1 MARML
6 NRREFMMRS
15 AGAGIAASALPGL
28 SYAEAVA
35 PAAAPVAPITGAMPW
50 KIDIYS
56 KHLQFLRDPHEVA
69 AAAKA
74 MGYDGL
80 DVTVRPY
87 PGHIDPA
94 RVKQDLPPFVK
105 AVRSNGVEVHMV
117 TAPIADAD
125 SPHAEEILETAAS
138 LGIHSYW
145 WGSLQYVKGQPIVP
159 QLEAMRPRVAKLARL
174 NEKYGMTAMY
184 HCYGGEHTVNDK
196 VFVSGPMWDLL
207 HVLKDQDPRFVG
219 IQWDSCHMTNAG
231 GMRTWELNLRA
242 AGPYIRGVS
251 WKDSLPEKAADGR
264 WLPHYLPLGHGNVEL
279 ARANAVLREIG
290 FNGPMEI
297 QPEHMKGAAGDGK
310 DKLVEPTDWVYTTM
324 TEDLRMLRAA
334 ITESETYKL

>member
-1 MARML
+1 MARMF
-6 NRREFMMRS
+6 NRREFMLRS
-15 AGAGIAASALPGL
+15 AGAGVGAAALPGL
-28 SYAEAVA
+28 SYAEAAVP
-35 PAAAPVAPITGAMPW
+35 PAALAPVTGPMPW

-69 AAAKA
+69 LAAKA

-94 RVKQDLPPFVK
+94 KVRQDLPPFVK
-105 AVRSNGVEVHMV
+105 AVRSHGVEVHLV

-145 WGSLQYVKGQPIVP
+145 WGSFQYVKGQPILP

-196 VFVSGPMWDLL
+196 VYVSGPMWDLL

-242 AGPYIRGVS
+242 AGPYIRGVT

-264 WLPHYLPLGHGNVEL
+264 WLPRYLPLGHGNVEL
-279 ARANAVLREIG
+279 TRANAVLREIG

-310 DKLVEPTDWVYTTM
+310 DKLAEPKDWVFATM

-334 ITESETYKL
+334 IAESETYKL